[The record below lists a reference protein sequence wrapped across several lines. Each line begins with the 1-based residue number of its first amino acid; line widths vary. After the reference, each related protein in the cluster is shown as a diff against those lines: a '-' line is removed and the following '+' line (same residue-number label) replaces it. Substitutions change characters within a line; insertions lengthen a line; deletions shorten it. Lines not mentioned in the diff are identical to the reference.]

1 MTCERVK
8 KLLSPFLDGM
18 LTEKERMAVEEHLA
32 TCTACQQEKEEL
44 QRLQKLL
51 ATEPEQTPGPDFQQ
65 RLKTRLA
72 RQPLGAGHWWLRLSK
87 GKIVTGVASLVA
99 ALLLVTVVSFSLWPG
114 VRALLNQENVYHS
127 YADPTLTAKSMAGAP
142 MKESGSPPAS
152 SSTVERKLIVTA
164 TLEIAV
170 KDVQASFERLQAR
183 AGQFGGYVENAFLQ
197 GNQERE
203 DQVQSASVTV
213 RLPVAKLDSFLAG
226 LGKEGRILTSQR
238 SSQDVT
244 LQYTD
249 LEARLNNLKVQE
261 KRLLELYQ
269 KATKVEDILRLEE
282 QVGRVR
288 GEIDS
293 LTAQLKVM
301 NNQVEFATITVN
313 LQKDQAAGIGVDGEG
328 FWAQLQLAFW
338 EGTNQLVQDAWQVL
352 LSLVYN
358 FWRLLLAGGIL
369 GLAIFWL
376 KRKLKN

>member
-1 MTCERVK
+1 
-8 KLLSPFLDGM
+8 
-18 LTEKERMAVEEHLA
+18 
-32 TCTACQQEKEEL
+32 
-44 QRLQKLL
+44 
-51 ATEPEQTPGPDFQQ
+51 
-65 RLKTRLA
+65 
-72 RQPLGAGHWWLRLSK
+72 
-87 GKIVTGVASLVA
+87 
-99 ALLLVTVVSFSLWPG
+99 
-114 VRALLNQENVYHS
+114 
-127 YADPTLTAKSMAGAP
+127 

-152 SSTVERKLIVTA
+152 SSTVERKLIVTV
-164 TLEIAV
+164 TVEIAV

-197 GNQERE
+197 GNQKRE

-213 RLPVAKLDSFLAG
+213 RLPAAKLDSFLAG

-338 EGTNQLVQDAWQVL
+338 EGTNQLVQDSWQVL